1 MAHGAVEDYQPDE
14 LVVVLPDLDVVQRAL
29 TDLGVAFQKKDD
41 DERLG
46 LALLSIGN
54 VAGATEKLRG
64 QDDELARRVK
74 AAKWPHDPRQQTE
87 PSDLDVLLYKL
98 RERLRAQYGGWIP
111 EIGKNRMIAPVRGFP
126 YVGGC
131 TEGDPQQ
138 LGFAD
143 PHPPPNN
150 GDEPL
155 GWPPRHT
162 EPGQGVR
169 VGLLDTELY
178 PHPWLDGGYLA
189 TPDDLLEA
197 SGPDGD
203 PPWATAGHA
212 TFIAGLILH
221 RAPGAGLIVRSVMG
235 PDARGKTWGV
245 AKAMA
250 QFAGTGVDILN
261 LSFGCY
267 TDDGQPPLVLA
278 KAVSLVSPQIL
289 LVAAAGNHGDIEQL
303 KAEDGPEA
311 AEWTTN
317 LKNNTPVWP
326 GAFAEVTAV
335 GAVDGHGRLAE
346 FSPKVPWVDVTA
358 PGVDVESTYLK
369 GEVRL
374 TTPNDNQTEVFHG
387 FVRWQGTSFAAAN
400 VSGAVAAKIRRGYDA
415 EQALKAVLADPHE
428 DIWPSS

>member
-14 LVVVLPDLDVVQRAL
+14 LVVALPDLDVVQKAL
-29 TDLGVAFQKKDD
+29 TGLHVAFEKEDE
-41 DERLG
+41 DERLA
-46 LALLSIGN
+46 LALLSMNN
-54 VAGATEKLRG
+54 VAKATEKLR
-64 QDDELARRVK
+64 QDDELMKRVK
-74 AAKWPHDPRQQTE
+74 AARQQAK
-87 PSDLDVLLYKL
+87 PADLDVLLYKL
-98 RERLRAQYGGWIP
+98 RDDLRADYGGWIP
-111 EIGKNRMIAPVRGFP
+111 EMGKNRMIAPVRGFP

-131 TEGDPQQ
+131 TEGDPHE

-143 PHPPPNN
+143 PQPPPDN
-150 GDEPL
+150 GGERL
-155 GWPPRHT
+155 GWPPRPT

-169 VGLLDTELY
+169 IGLLDTEMY

-189 TPDDLLEA
+189 TPNDLLKVP
-197 SGPDGD
+197 GPGGD
-203 PPWATAGHA
+203 PPWATEGHA

-289 LVAAAGNHGDIEQL
+289 LVAAAGNHGDIERL
-303 KAEDGPEA
+303 KAEKRPEAA

-335 GAVDGHGRLAE
+335 GATDGHGRPAD
-346 FSPKVPWVDVTA
+346 FSPQVPWVDVTA
-358 PGVDVESTYLK
+358 PGLDVESTYLD

-374 TTPNDNQTEVFHG
+374 TLPAGKPTEVFHG
-387 FVRWQGTSFAAAN
+387 FARWQGTSFAAAN
-400 VSGAVAAKIRRGYDA
+400 VSGAVAAEIGPGRDA
-415 EQALKAVLADPHE
+415 RQALKAVLADRKSG
-428 DIWPSS
+428 IRRFSKT